1 MLDNALRR
9 HDTTAEPRQRSRRPL
24 RRSLFVIVAW
34 CGALL
39 AVGEGCGSAWKYNY
53 VDAERAAANQARDL
67 FICYR
72 DHLDLGSADLDEA
85 VKSPALAP
93 VLKNYVLC
101 SLVSAYAP
109 NRKYLAQFGV
119 TAPPAVVVLHTD
131 GTYHAKTEDLTPAA
145 IREFVASAQAP
156 GRTPRRDI
164 SVPRATD
171 FLIHAEGVY
180 DNAAEKAQRLN
191 RDLLIVYKWW
201 LDEDST
207 KLIARMS
214 RPEVAARC
222 TRTVNCVLDWD
233 YVPNRKVAARY
244 GVRDYPAI
252 IVVRRDGRSEVLEG
266 LVGIERIVAF
276 LNRALSGGP
285 VGRSA
290 RTAGDA
296 SPAPGG
302 ANGESSAERRSF
314 GAKAARSSSEG
325 ESVAATAKPGWRWSN
340 NFERARDRA
349 RERNQGLFVFIHDP
363 TDATSARVMRVLQ
376 SDAAASLLADT
387 VNCSL
392 PAGARA
398 ELADTYGIA
407 QLPTCLALKPDGA
420 FATRQGVLTLED
432 IRQLADFLAR

>member
-1 MLDNALRR
+1 
-9 HDTTAEPRQRSRRPL
+9 
-24 RRSLFVIVAW
+24 
-34 CGALL
+34 
-39 AVGEGCGSAWKYNY
+39 
-53 VDAERAAANQARDL
+53 
-67 FICYR
+67 
-72 DHLDLGSADLDEA
+72 
-85 VKSPALAP
+85 
-93 VLKNYVLC
+93 
-101 SLVSAYAP
+101 
-109 NRKYLAQFGV
+109 
-119 TAPPAVVVLHTD
+119 
-131 GTYHAKTEDLTPAA
+131 
-145 IREFVASAQAP
+145 
-156 GRTPRRDI
+156 
-164 SVPRATD
+164 
-171 FLIHAEGVY
+171 
-180 DNAAEKAQRLN
+180 
-191 RDLLIVYKWW
+191 
-201 LDEDST
+201 
-207 KLIARMS
+207 MS

-325 ESVAATAKPGWRWSN
+325 GSVAATAKPGWRWSN